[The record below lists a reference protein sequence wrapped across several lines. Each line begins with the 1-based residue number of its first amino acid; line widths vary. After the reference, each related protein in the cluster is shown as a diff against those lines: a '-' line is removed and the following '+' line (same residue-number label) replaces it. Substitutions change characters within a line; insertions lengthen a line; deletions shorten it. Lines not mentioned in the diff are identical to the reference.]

1 MAMDVNQLMVALI
14 GASSTLIAAWVGSRS
29 RQKPGTTPSKRS
41 LRRRVFKLAF
51 YFVVGGVA
59 TYWLVSWLYPN
70 VHVEDQLQALGVTPT
85 RINRTNVAF
94 AQGKD
99 SVVPPS
105 LPVGSVILS
114 VLPPEQLDRL
124 PGGSTYWVPADGRA
138 LDTSS
143 SYAILTGNT
152 RVPDLRGISFARVP
166 GQHVP
171 SDSVTQAQGLYTAAG
186 ARSDSI
192 FYWYVR
198 VN

>member
-1 MAMDVNQLMVALI
+1 MDVNQLMVALI

-41 LRRRVFKLAF
+41 LRRRVFKLAL
-51 YFVVGGVA
+51 YFIIGGVA
-59 TYWLVSWLYPN
+59 TYWLVNWFYPN
-70 VHVEDQLQALGVTPT
+70 VHVEDQLQALGVSPG

-99 SVVPPS
+99 SLVPPS

-124 PGGSTYWVPADGRA
+124 PGGSTYWVPADGRTI
-138 LDTSS
+138 DSSS
-143 SYAILTGNT
+143 SYSILTGNT
-152 RVPDLRGISFARVP
+152 RVPDLRGYSLGRMPAE
-166 GQHVP
+166 HDT
-171 SDSVTQAQGLYTAAG
+171 SDSAG
-186 ARSDSI
+186 QPEKPIATLSGIPDSD
-192 FYWYVR
+192 FYWYIR